1 MKKHW
6 GLLGKESRDKAEDF
20 RAKRSCVGHV
30 PSEEHTGLSG
40 WESNIE
46 KIYNLTFSIRLI
58 KITFVTMNLW
68 QFEKDSAIGHYF
80 NFQMFIK
87 LLFSTCLCHLKSIS
101 WHLNCNF
108 NQSNKY
114 SELGNKISKILYYY
128 KRDINGSEF
137 LI

>member
-80 NFQMFIK
+80 SFQMFIK
-87 LLFSTCLCHLKSIS
+87 LLFSTCLRHLKSIS
-101 WHLNCNF
+101 WYLNCNF